1 MTTIRPKVFL
11 ALSLAMAPIAAPG
24 GPFDPVA
31 HVNGQVI
38 TQYELDQRVLFL
50 SAMNIP
56 GDLGEDALERLVSE
70 RLQSDA
76 ARRSG
81 VNIGDN
87 DVLTGMNEF
96 AARSNMNADQFVD
109 ALGSVGISRESFED
123 FVRSGLAWRR
133 LVRGLF
139 SARAQISD
147 DEVDRAVALGSFG
160 SGARVLVSE
169 IFLPAET
176 PERLVTAQRLAD
188 EIRRIRT
195 ASEFAAAAR
204 RFSVAPSAREGGQQ
218 DWVAIE
224 SLPEAYRNQILSL
237 SPGQISSPIP
247 LPNAIAIFQL
257 HGIEESS
264 GPRELELSVD
274 YAAYLIPGG
283 GSEAA
288 RIRANE
294 IKAKVDSCDD
304 LYGIAKGQPEDR
316 LSRQVVPTSELP
328 DNIAVALEDLDD
340 NEVSTRIV
348 TDDGRMLVFLM
359 LCSRTFAAT
368 EEVDRE
374 AVRQGLFNQRLAAYA
389 DSYLAELRAKAV
401 IEIE

>member
-1 MTTIRPKVFL
+1 MIRPTVFL
-11 ALSLAMAPIAAPG
+11 AISLAMAPIAASG

-31 HVNGQVI
+31 RVNGQVI
-38 TQYELDQRVLFL
+38 TQYELDQRILFL

-56 GDLGEDALERLVSE
+56 GDLGEDALERLIGE

-87 DVLTGMNEF
+87 DVLTGMSEF
-96 AARSNMNADQFVD
+96 AARSNMSADQFVE
-109 ALGSVGISRESFED
+109 ALESAGISRESLED

-139 SARAQISD
+139 GARAQISD
-147 DEVDRAVALGSFG
+147 DEVDRAVALGTFG

-169 IFLPAET
+169 IFLPADT

-204 RFSVAPSAREGGQQ
+204 RFSVAPSSRQGGQQ
-218 DWVAIE
+218 DWVAVE
-224 SLPEAYRNQILSL
+224 GLPEAYRNQILSL
-237 SPGQISSPIP
+237 SPGQISSPVP

-257 HGIEESS
+257 HGIEESG
-264 GPRELELSVD
+264 GPQELELSVD

-283 GSEAA
+283 ESATT
-288 RIRANE
+288 RANE

-304 LYGIAKGQPEDR
+304 LYGIARGQPEDR

-328 DNIAVALEDLDD
+328 NDIAAALEGLDD

-348 TDDGRMLVFLM
+348 ADDGQMLVFLM
-359 LCSRTFAAT
+359 LCGRTFAAT

-374 AVRQGLFNQRLAAYA
+374 AVREGLFSQRLAAYA
-389 DSYLAELRAKAV
+389 DSYLAELRAQAV